1 MSRDWRLY
9 LGDMILCCEK
19 VTRFVG
25 TSGCDEFLANDLIY
39 DAVMRNLEILGEAAK
54 HIPDDVKAL
63 MPAVAWREIA
73 GMRDWLAHGYFTLNP
88 DVVWNAIQAEVPVLL
103 KTLRDF
109 ENENPSREEAVR

>member
-25 TSGCDEFLANDLIY
+25 ASGRDDFLANELVY
-39 DAVMRNLEILGEAAK
+39 DAVMRNLDVLGEAAK
-54 HIPDDVKAL
+54 HIPDGVKAG
-63 MPAVAWREIA
+63 MPDVAWREIA
-73 GMRDWLAHGYFTLNP
+73 GMRDWLAHGYFTTNP
-88 DVVWNAIQAEVPVLL
+88 DIVWNVITVEVPLLL

-109 ENENPSREEAVR
+109 SDGGLP